1 MLMIAD
7 DAELLRRY
15 SRESEEEAFAELVQ
29 RYLALVYHAA
39 LRQVGGDAPAAE
51 DVTQK
56 VFMLLARKAHAL
68 TEHATLAGWL
78 HTTTRFAASETMRA
92 DRRRR
97 AREQE
102 AHLMQELSPPDTAAH
117 TDWDRL
123 RPVIDEALGELNER
137 DREAVLLR
145 FFANL
150 PFAAVGARL
159 NVSEDAARVRVDR
172 ALDKLHRL
180 LARRGVTSTTAV
192 LAAVFANEAS
202 AGVPAGLATT
212 VTSAALAG
220 GGAMAAVTFVSAIKI
235 GVGIAAVAVAAGTV
249 GLVLQYQ
256 ANAQLQR
263 EVADLRQQNEEL
275 AQLRPENERLAKAQA
290 DAKIAL
296 TDLRAEVVSL
306 QSQLATKSGVRRAA
320 DGGDGGESPPA
331 TADGAARMPNQ
342 FQVSSILENRYT
354 GLIKDLKLTL
364 PQWDQLR
371 ILLLAK
377 QKVAADTVDAAL
389 KQGMNL
395 RRNLGV
401 IRQMIAEAQAPVNA
415 QIQTALGD
423 SGYAVFQDYEL
434 TLPQHVT
441 VDNLAQMLRATPAPL
456 TDDQA
461 RHMVEILSQTEEPQ
475 GKGGLGR
482 ILNGN
487 VNSHSKITAQTIV
500 RAAEVLSVEQVQALK
515 QLQLQQLGMAGE
527 GGDGAGASGP
537 DN

>member
-1 MLMIAD
+1 MSEILGTENAAAD
-7 DAELLRRY
+7 WA
-15 SRESEEEAFAELVQ
+15 
-29 RYLALVYHAA
+29 
-39 LRQVGGDAPAAE
+39 
-51 DVTQK
+51 
-56 VFMLLARKAHAL
+56 
-68 TEHATLAGWL
+68 
-78 HTTTRFAASETMRA
+78 
-92 DRRRR
+92 
-97 AREQE
+97 
-102 AHLMQELSPPDTAAH
+102 
-117 TDWDRL
+117 RL
-123 RPVIDEALGELNER
+123 RPAIDDALHTLGER

-145 FFANL
+145 FFADL
-150 PFAAVGARL
+150 PFAGVGERL

-192 LAAVFANEAS
+192 LAVVFANEAS
-202 AGVPAGLATT
+202 AAVPAGLATT

-220 GGAMAAVTFVSAIKI
+220 GGATAALTFASMTKI

-256 ANAQLQR
+256 ANTRLQH
-263 EVADLRQQNEEL
+263 ELADLRQQNEEL
-275 AQLRPENERLAKAQA
+275 VQLRPENERLAKAQT
-290 DAKIAL
+290 DAKTAL

-306 QSQLATKSGVRRAA
+306 RSQLATKSGVRRAG
-320 DGGDGGESPPA
+320 DGGDGGEPA
-331 TADGAARMPNQ
+331 PAAADSAARIPNQ

-377 QKVAADTVDAAL
+377 QKVAADTVDAAV

-401 IRQMIAEAQAPVNA
+401 IRQMIAEAQAPVNT
-415 QIQTALGD
+415 QIQAALGD
-423 SGYAVFQDYEL
+423 GGYAVFQQYEL

-441 VDNLAQMLRATPAPL
+441 VDNLAQMLRATPTPL
-456 TDDQA
+456 TEDQA
-461 RHMVEILSQTEEPQ
+461 RQLVEILSQTEEPQ
-475 GKGGLGR
+475 GRGGLGR

-500 RAAEVLSVEQVQALK
+500 RAAEVLSVEQIQALK
-515 QLQLQQLGMAGE
+515 QLQQQQLGLAGE
-527 GGDGAGASGP
+527 GGDGTGASVP